1 MKMALLAGDIE
12 TEDTIR
18 LVRVAIKCA
27 DLLPDYDI
35 LFELMEEKNSKYI
48 KHDLKDLFITLGFG
62 LDKFSSA
69 FLKPF
74 VEADEN
80 TQMDLQKMFRELT
93 DKIWFINKEMTTLV
107 TLYSKTKSIYNDLME
122 MRFKDGPINY
132 IKEICNDFCKE
143 VEKKYKPILSKT
155 DKEGHGVTDVVA
167 AFDKLGKTIM
177 YS

>member
-1 MKMALLAGDIE
+1 MKKNKEINP
-12 TEDTIR
+12 EDSIR
-18 LVRVAIKCA
+18 LVRIAIKCA

-35 LFELMEEKNSKYI
+35 LSELMEEKKSKYI
-48 KHDLKDLFITLGFG
+48 KHELKDMFITLGFG
-62 LDKFSSA
+62 VDKFSSA

-80 TQMDLQKMFRELT
+80 TQKDLQQMFRELT

-107 TLYSKTKSIYNDLME
+107 TLYSKTKSIHNDLME
-122 MRFKDGPINY
+122 MEFVDGPISY

-143 VEKKYKPILSKT
+143 VEKKYKPILSKV
-155 DKEGHGVTDVVA
+155 DKEGHGVADVVE
-167 AFDKLGKTIM
+167 AFSKLGKTIM